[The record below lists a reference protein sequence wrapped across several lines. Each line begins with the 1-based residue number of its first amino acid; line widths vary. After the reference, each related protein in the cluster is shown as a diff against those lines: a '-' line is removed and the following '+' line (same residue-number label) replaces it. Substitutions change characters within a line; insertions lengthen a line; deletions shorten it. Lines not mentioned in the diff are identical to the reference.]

1 MSTIQSRSYSPADL
15 LSLPDSQTCEL
26 VNGEFVEKN
35 VSALSSVV
43 EGIVLVKLSN
53 HCASSDFGSVFP
65 GTMGYQC
72 FPWDRNKIRKPD
84 VSVIRKD
91 RITSDLWECGFVPIA
106 PDLAAEVL
114 SPNDLAYD
122 VEEKIE
128 EYLRAGV
135 CLVWVIDPENRIVT
149 IHRKNG
155 STSRLRNSDELTGED
170 VIPGFVCRVSDLS
183 PPLTT

>member
-1 MSTIQSRSYSPADL
+1 MSTIQSRTYSPTDL

-26 VNGEFVEKN
+26 VDGELVEKN
-35 VSALSSVV
+35 VNALSSFV

-53 HCASSDFGSVFP
+53 HCAASDFGGVFP

-91 RITSDLWECGFVPIA
+91 RITPDLWECGFVPIA
-106 PDLAAEVL
+106 PDLAVEVL

-122 VEEKIE
+122 IEEKVE

-135 CLVWVIDPENRIVT
+135 LLVWVIDSENRIVT
-149 IHRKNG
+149 IHRKDG
-155 STSRLRNSDELTGED
+155 STSRLRNGDELTGEN
-170 VIPGFVCRVSDLS
+170 VVPGFVCRVNELFPRSEA
-183 PPLTT
+183 